1 MLLSVKYY
9 TLLLFASF
17 FITYDNS
24 FLQERAREK
33 HQNIAIYFSGSDWC
47 SSCRQFKEK
56 VLAQPAIDS
65 LLKHGYVFYV
75 ADFPQRKKLP
85 DSTRVF
91 NDFLAE
97 KLNPSGIFP
106 AFILTDENLGIQHSQ
121 LGSKVAPEA
130 LLAKL
135 KQHSR

>member
-1 MLLSVKYY
+1 MLLSVKYPI
-9 TLLLFASF
+9 LLLLASV
-17 FITYDNS
+17 FISHDGS
-24 FLQERAREK
+24 FLREKAMEK
-33 HQNIAIYFSGSDWC
+33 HQNIAVYFSGSDWC

-56 VLAQPAIDS
+56 VLSQPTIDS
-65 LLKHGYVFYV
+65 LLNHGYVFYV

-97 KLNPSGIFP
+97 KLNPAGIFP
-106 AFILTDENLGIQHSQ
+106 ALVLTDENLAVQHSQ

-135 KQHSR
+135 KQYSK